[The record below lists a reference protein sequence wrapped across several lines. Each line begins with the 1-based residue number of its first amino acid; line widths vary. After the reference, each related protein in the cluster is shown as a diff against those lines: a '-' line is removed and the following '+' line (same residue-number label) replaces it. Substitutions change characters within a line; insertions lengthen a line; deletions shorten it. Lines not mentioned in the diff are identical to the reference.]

1 MKQSGRI
8 VTELPQTRECNMQLP
23 AASVAFIVATSG
35 AMAVQIQAISG

>member
-8 VTELPQTRECNMQLP
+8 VTELPQTGEHKLKS
-23 AASVAFIVATSG
+23 ADTSVAFIVATSR

>member
-8 VTELPQTRECNMQLP
+8 VTELPQTGEYKLRRDCT
-23 AASVAFIVATSG
+23 SVAFIVATRA